1 MSPLTEL
8 LRRATAEEARALGH
22 TALARRLAWGE
33 LDRASY
39 VRLLSCLQALYAEL
53 EWALLWNRPHPA
65 VGPLC
70 LPELWCNELLQDD
83 LSALLGPGWH
93 ASTRRHEASPAV
105 EHVSLLCDEAP
116 ELLAAHAWVLY
127 ASGLPE
133 AGQRGPGLAR
143 ALGLQGATGT
153 SFLRH
158 ATHLDGTAYR
168 AHLLDTLDLRP
179 LDAEGRDVLVRE
191 ARRAV
196 RGLHVLYEALGQQ
209 LPRGREARAPSA
221 SAWSRL
227 MPLRGAF
234 G

>member
-1 MSPLTEL
+1 MSPLSEL
-8 LRRATAEEARALGH
+8 LRRATAEEARALSG
-22 TALARRLAWGE
+22 TALARRLARGE

-53 EWALLWNRPHPA
+53 EWALLWNRRHA
-65 VGPLC
+65 VVGPLC

-93 ASTRRHEASPAV
+93 ASTRRHEAAPGV
-105 EHVSLLCDEAP
+105 ERLGLLCDEAP
-116 ELLAAHAWVLY
+116 ELLAAHAWVFY
-127 ASGLPE
+127 ATGLPG
-133 AGQRGPGLAR
+133 AGQTGPGLAR
-143 ALGLQGATGT
+143 ALGLQGAVGT

-168 AHLLDTLDLRP
+168 AHLLELLDERP

-196 RGLHVLYEALGQQ
+196 RGLYVLHETLGQQ
-209 LPRGREARAPSA
+209 LPRGREAPREE
-221 SAWSRL
+221 SAWSRF